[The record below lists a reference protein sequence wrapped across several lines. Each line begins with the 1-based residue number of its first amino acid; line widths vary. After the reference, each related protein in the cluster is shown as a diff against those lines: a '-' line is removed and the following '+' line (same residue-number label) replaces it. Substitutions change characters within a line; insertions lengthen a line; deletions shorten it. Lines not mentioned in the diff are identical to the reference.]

1 MQISSALMP
10 QALDLLF
17 FLPAIYF
24 FMKGKYNHSAVIL
37 FLGLLMHTT
46 FLIYLAVLALF
57 SLLTKRYK
65 FVIYAVIMVLLV
77 SPLYYHYFFA
87 PTMQGVTV
95 QWDSKAQCEWDSQ
108 FYMPLWKFFEM
119 SGVMSWLIL
128 PFVVWELWKQ
138 KFKITE
144 MQLLYILWMIA
155 FIPMFLGFTFTPTF
169 KIGECGGI
177 WRTMSF
183 FIIPMMLFEASVLIN
198 LIKLNKVVSSEDKV
212 RHEKRFKEVF
222 G

>member
-1 MQISSALMP
+1 
-10 QALDLLF
+10 
-17 FLPAIYF
+17 
-24 FMKGKYNHSAVIL
+24 MKGKYNHSAVIL